1 MGKSLN
7 DLGLKDEKLPETAGL
22 DELPQFGQF
31 APPPQPG
38 PMTFKLPSDLTN
50 LWDTF
55 ETEKTPGVKETRV
68 QIEFDQ
74 NAPLLI
80 VQSVGNQYNNEPFQT
95 KLNNNERPRGKDKKL
110 ASDLMYLIAAIE
122 GPTAAKPESNKGYIE
137 RVRTYGNR
145 LFGGDMRWSW
155 RCGKNRNIRVK
166 DDKGNTVEVPDR
178 KGCGEAYYQE
188 DVLNLK
194 QPDGTFP
201 LEIGCKC
208 GAVLRAFGNVDNIR
222 AAVK

>member
-22 DELPQFGQF
+22 DELPQFGAF

-38 PMTFKLPSDLTN
+38 PMTFKLPGDLTN

-55 ETEKTPGVKETRV
+55 EVEKTPGVKETRV
-68 QIEFDQ
+68 QIEFDA
-74 NAPLLI
+74 NAPLMI
-80 VQSVGNQYNNEPFQT
+80 VQSVGNVHNNEPFQT
-95 KLNNNERPRGKDKKL
+95 KLNNNERARGKDKKM
-110 ASDLMYLIAAIE
+110 ASDLMYLIAAID
-122 GPTAAKPESNKGYIE
+122 GVTAAKPDSNKGYIE
-137 RVRTYGNR
+137 KVRGYGGR

-155 RCGKNRNIRVK
+155 RCSKTRNIRVK
-166 DDKGNTVEVPDR
+166 DQAGATVEVPDR

-188 DVLNLK
+188 DVSK
-194 QPDGTFP
+194 QTDGTFP
-201 LEIGCKC
+201 MEVQCKC
-208 GAVLRAFGNVDNIR
+208 GAVLRAFGNIDNIR